1 MKKVTILMPT
11 YNDCKMI
18 ERSLVSISEQK
29 YTNWELLIC
38 DDGSTDDT
46 KQVIEQYI
54 KKNNLCNKIKYF
66 YQTNSDQLNAIIT
79 LLPHITGDYVYILH
93 SDDLLY
99 DKNILERMVNHMEE
113 NPQLDSIIGNI
124 VIIDKDD
131 NQTST
136 VIVQNYKNKKETVAL
151 QLLWLGR
158 NLYTDMAF
166 HRKKTFINQVN
177 NNYLLWNGPFWLNI
191 DSNTMLNVEKVSFP
205 FFKYRVFEENYLNNK
220 GANLNVINGEI
231 RVVTRLLENYHIPFY
246 KLQYLLFR
254 VFNRLKLNNYY
265 RVFYTEKETKNKY
278 KIIMFVL
285 SKRFTE
291 EEIKN
296 NLFLNSLVLFYKNI
310 KKRAISINFN
320 NISKIFYGKDMRLF
334 NKALLNNNFEDEYL
348 KIFSEMQEGFDEIV
362 ISDQKQYNQALNLTK
377 FLCIYPY
384 VKIVV
389 RGEKNGK

>member
-18 ERSLVSISEQK
+18 KKSLASVSEQI

-38 DDGSTDDT
+38 DDGSTDNT

-66 YQTNSDQLNAIIT
+66 YQTNSDQLNALIT
-79 LLPHITGDYVYILH
+79 LMPHITGDYVYILH

-99 DKNILERMVNHMEE
+99 DENVLEKMVSYMENH
-113 NPQLDSIIGNI
+113 PKLDAIMGDIS
-124 VIIDKDD
+124 IIDKDD

-136 VIVQNYKNKKETVAL
+136 VFVQDYENRKQTIAL

-166 HRKKTFINQVN
+166 HTKESFMNQVY

-191 DSNTMLNVEKVSFP
+191 DSNTMLNVEKVDFP

-231 RVVTRLLENYHIPFY
+231 RVVTRLLNNYYIPLY
-246 KLQYLLFR
+246 KLQYLFFR
-254 VFNRLKLNNYY
+254 VFNRLKLNKHY
-265 RVFYTEKETKNKY
+265 RPFYNERETKNKY
-278 KIIMFVL
+278 KIIKFVL

-291 EEIKN
+291 GEIKN

-310 KKRAISINFN
+310 KKRAINIDMDNIN
-320 NISKIFYGKDMRLF
+320 KLFYGKDMRLF
-334 NKALLNNNFEDEYL
+334 NRAILDNNLEEEYL
-348 KIFSEMQEGFDEIV
+348 RIFNEMQEGFDEI
-362 ISDQKQYNQALNLTK
+362 IIDDEKQYNKAIDLTK

-384 VKIVV
+384 VKIIV
-389 RGEKNGK
+389 RGENNEK